1 MKLSAAKSAHK
12 FTSLVFIILVC
23 LLGGSITGNILA
35 WSNIANLIDTR
46 EITYIP
52 QFFETPF
59 TLSRSHADANYLEQT
74 AQSLIFLRYNVAP
87 ESVKANHKA
96 ILRFFNNSQ
105 RPQMQEVLAEEAKQI
120 IDSNVTT
127 AFYLSGMDVYPQS
140 GIVDIHGDLQT
151 WIGNRKALPERKD
164 LRLTLKYEN
173 GLTTISAFEELIDE
187 KKKK

>member
-35 WSNIANLIDTR
+35 WSNIATLIDSR
-46 EITYIP
+46 EMTYIP

-74 AQSLIFLRYNVAP
+74 AQSLIFLRYNVSP

-96 ILRFFNNSQ
+96 LLRFFDNGQ
-105 RPQMQEVLAEEAKQI
+105 RPQMQELLAEEAKQI
-120 IDSNVTT
+120 IENNVTS
-127 AFYLSGMDVYPQS
+127 AFYLSGMDVYPHS
-140 GIVDIHGDLQT
+140 GIVDIHGDIQT
-151 WIGNRKALPERKD
+151 WIGNRKSLPERVT
-164 LRLTLKYEN
+164 LRLTLKYAN
-173 GLTTISAFEELIDE
+173 GLTTIGGFEVQVDE